1 MPSYATVE
9 LFSDAATDFDRP
21 SYGDSM
27 PAYLLPEHHP
37 DYLPPAKAKVRRS
50 GCPGSRP
57 FDWRKGAGRRD
68 SITRLCSRLKHHPQA
83 LRWTGEYPEAPPTG
97 QEPQGSQRER
107 EATSEAP
114 AHRLRLHCTPT
125 MLVASPQGRPGM
137 AVSRN
142 KVQLSTLISPESS
155 ELLKVLK
162 AQKEDEL
169 GAPISLAWYVDW
181 LIRQAGKKQG
191 LTGER
196 AAKPAKRSAR

>member
-1 MPSYATVE
+1 
-9 LFSDAATDFDRP
+9 
-21 SYGDSM
+21 
-27 PAYLLPEHHP
+27 
-37 DYLPPAKAKVRRS
+37 
-50 GCPGSRP
+50 
-57 FDWRKGAGRRD
+57 
-68 SITRLCSRLKHHPQA
+68 
-83 LRWTGEYPEAPPTG
+83 
-97 QEPQGSQRER
+97 
-107 EATSEAP
+107 
-114 AHRLRLHCTPT
+114 